1 MGLLDPTGLQLT
13 GSGRSAVGHFDSAV
27 RKMLSFHGDPLADL
41 DRVIAT
47 DPGFL
52 MAYVLKALILG
63 LSTEQPLVAEAQST
77 LSFAKQNAV
86 SASSWETKHVAA
98 VEAWLRG
105 HFTEAGTVWE
115 DILVEHPSDAI
126 AMFAAH
132 QGDFLLGQLSELRD
146 RVARRVTHSEKGYA
160 VEGLYCGVYAFGLE
174 E

>member
-13 GSGRSAVGHFDSAV
+13 GSDRSAVGHFDSAV

-63 LSTEQPLVAEAQST
+63 LSTEKPLVAEAQST

-115 DILVEHPSDAI
+115 DILVDHPSDAF

-132 QGDFLLGQLSELRD
+132 QGNFFLGQMIEIRYPVSRRLSHNQHG
-146 RVARRVTHSEKGYA
+146 TP
-160 VEGLYCGVYAFGLE
+160 VE
-174 E
+174 